1 MSRVRFMSPY
11 LKGGRDTGKL
21 VNRAHYIAT
30 RPGVE
35 VLRGEHGDQPATKK
49 QHDYIQRLL
58 RDFPGA
64 DELLEYEDY
73 RNAPT
78 QEHANAFIR
87 QVREDFAEPMSRMEN
102 YLDYVSHRP
111 GVQLDGEH
119 GLWCSE
125 GKVRNLF
132 QAVRE
137 VAEHTG
143 SVWTPVVAIRREDA
157 ERLGYNDADSWRELV
172 CACAPEIAR
181 GYKIPL
187 EHLRWYAAFH
197 RKEDSVHIHM
207 VVFSTDPKEG
217 YLTKQGIRQVKSAFG
232 RRIFQQD
239 LIHVYEQKTEYRD
252 TLGRDAERAMAELI
266 AQMERGQ
273 LRNERLE
280 QLVLELAQRLHST
293 QGKKVYGYLPP
304 KTKALVDAIVDE
316 LAKDERVA
324 AAYDLWNQ
332 MREEVCRTYS
342 EQLPK
347 CLPLSKQKEFK
358 SVRNMVVR
366 EVLKLGQS
374 EHPTA
379 DEMVRM
385 PTTLSTPY
393 MQTGTPPKTHNPQ
406 QKVTHHQQ
414 TQTHR
419 AASRMDIARCVLQL
433 FHNMGRIF
441 QEQSAA
447 DTIQAGLH
455 IDKKRRRMLREKR
468 MALGHKA
475 DDHEEIPQHSQ
486 R

>member
-11 LKGGRDTGKL
+11 LKGGRDAAKL
-21 VNRAHYIAT
+21 SNRARYIAT

-49 QHDYIQRLL
+49 QQAYIQRLL

-64 DELLEYEDY
+64 EELLEYEDY
-73 RNAPT
+73 QASPT
-78 QEHANAFIR
+78 VEHADAFIR
-87 QVREDFAEPMSRMEN
+87 QVREDFAEPMSRMEH

-119 GLWCSE
+119 GLWCAG
-125 GKVRNLF
+125 GKVRNLS

-157 ERLGYNDADSWRELV
+157 ERLGYNDAESWRQLV
-172 CACAPEIAR
+172 CACAPEIAK

-187 EHLRWYAAFH
+187 EQLRWYAAFH
-197 RKEDSVHIHM
+197 RKEESVHIHM
-207 VVFSTDPKEG
+207 VVFSSDPREG

-280 QLVLELAQRLHST
+280 QLVLELAERLHNA

-304 KTKALVDAIVDE
+304 GTKALVDAIVDE
-316 LAKDERVA
+316 LAKDARVA

-342 EQLPK
+342 EQLPER
-347 CLPLSKQKEFK
+347 LPLSKQKEFK
-358 SVRNMVVR
+358 SVRNMVIR
-366 EVLKLGQS
+366 EVLQLGQMEAPS
-374 EHPTA
+374 SDAPQPISAPQNAPSSAPT
-379 DEMVRM
+379 EFHHGR
-385 PTTLSTPY
+385 PEPISS
-393 MQTGTPPKTHNPQ
+393 Q
-406 QKVTHHQQ
+406 QG
-414 TQTHR
+414 QTHR
-419 AASRMDIARCVLQL
+419 AAAGADAARCVLQL
-433 FHNMGRIF
+433 FHSMGRIF

-455 IDKKRRRMLREKR
+455 IDRKRRRMLREKR
-468 MALGHKA
+468 LALGHKA
-475 DDHEEIPQHSQ
+475 DDHEDAVSITTQ
-486 R
+486 RR